1 MGTELIVALTETNE
15 NALDD
20 IARLLVKLGLTGR
33 PAASFTVNVA
43 DEDADRVVD
52 LGMSL
57 RGDPRVA
64 TVEYL

>member
-1 MGTELIVALTETNE
+1 MATKLTVALSEDNE
-15 NALDD
+15 NAVDD
-20 IARLLVKLGLTGR
+20 IARLLVKLGVTGR
-33 PAASFTVNVA
+33 PAASFTVTVP

-64 TVEYL
+64 TVEYQ